1 MHVLITGGA
10 GFIGSH
16 LAEYHLRRGDA
27 VYVVDNLSTGS
38 QDNLELL
45 IQYDAFQY
53 EIADLLTWDKLTD
66 AVIWSDRIYHLAA
79 VVGMFRVLEDPL
91 TVLES
96 NIGGCQRLLQTIAAN
111 HRNQRVMIASSSEVY
126 GATTQQASTEDAL
139 LLLKSS
145 AHSQWNYAVSKLAN
159 ESFSLAY
166 ARKNA
171 TRITIVRLFN
181 TIGPRQRG
189 NYGMVVPRLIQQAL
203 IGEPITVYGDG
214 NQTRSFC
221 DVRDTVIMLDLLLNN
236 PHSVNT
242 IVNLGGDREIS
253 INQLALLIKQITQ
266 SNSPIAHISYADAY
280 GEIVDD
286 KPLRRPC
293 LNKLRSLINYNNQW
307 SLEDTI
313 QDLGILKKS
322 TKFQQ

>member
-1 MHVLITGGA
+1 MDSFIGVIMHVLITGGA

-203 IGEPITVYGDG
+203 IGEPITVYGDC

-221 DVRDTVIMLDLLLNN
+221 DVRDTVIMLE
-236 PHSVNT
+236 
-242 IVNLGGDREIS
+242 DR
-253 INQLALLIKQITQ
+253 
-266 SNSPIAHISYADAY
+266 
-280 GEIVDD
+280 
-286 KPLRRPC
+286 
-293 LNKLRSLINYNNQW
+293 
-307 SLEDTI
+307 
-313 QDLGILKKS
+313 KS
-322 TKFQQ
+322 TR